1 MAGKE
6 SPNLE
11 AAYAAI
17 ERLRQQAHTLRDRLK
32 EAYDKIAVIEHAEA
46 EWEEERSAGDDR
58 RH

>member
-6 SPNLE
+6 SPNLA

-17 ERLRQQAHTLRDRLK
+17 ERLRQQAYALRDRLR

-46 EWEEERSAGDDR
+46 EWEEDRSAGDDH